1 MHRIKINVEKID
13 KQYLFKGEKG
23 TYLDLVLFE
32 SKTQQYGD
40 THMVVQSIPKEER
53 DKGERGPIVGNAT
66 LEVYE
71 PSASSYAEQPP
82 VDASR
87 NASPK
92 VTEDDIPF

>member
-1 MHRIKINVEKID
+1 MNRIKINVEKID

-32 SKTQQYGD
+32 SPNQQYGD

-53 DKGERGPIVGNAT
+53 DKGIKGAIVGNAT
-66 LEVYE
+66 LESGQTGSQY
-71 PSASSYAEQPP
+71 SSHPP

-87 NASPK
+87 NESPK

>member
-1 MHRIKINVEKID
+1 MNRIKINVEKVD
-13 KQYLFKGEKG
+13 KKYLFKGEKG

-32 SKTQQYGD
+32 STNQQYGD

-53 DKGERGPIVGNAT
+53 DKGERGPILGNAT
-66 LEVYE
+66 LELNGGSQY
-71 PSASSYAEQPP
+71 SAQAP

-87 NASPK
+87 NESPK